1 MTKISRATLREERSK
16 QTRQRIYDTSISLF
30 EKHGFDHVKIKDIC
44 EAADVS
50 VGSFYHFYPSK
61 EHILLAYSEASD
73 EYFKELS
80 SHLEETSPVQML
92 LDLVQLKIDFLAQSG
107 VATCQK
113 TFIANLNHH
122 DGNALDIS
130 HKAYATFLDVIQK
143 GIDGHIFKSD
153 VDAGKITELMRFL
166 ISGLL
171 THWCLENGE
180 FDVYQEADKQMKYLL
195 ELILEP
201 KSI

>member
-1 MTKISRATLREERSK
+1 MLRDERSR
-16 QTRQRIYDTSISLF
+16 QTKQRIYDTSISLF
-30 EKHGFDHVKIKDIC
+30 EKYGFDNVKIKDIC

-80 SHLEETSPVQML
+80 TRLDDSDPTMML
-92 LDLVQLKIDFLAQSG
+92 LELVHLKINFLAHSG
-107 VATCQK
+107 VETCRK
-113 TFIANLNHH
+113 TFIANMNHH
-122 DGNALDIS
+122 DGHSLDIS
-130 HKAYATFLDVIQK
+130 HQAYASFAEVLQK
-143 GIDGHIFKSD
+143 GIDNHIFKAD
-153 VDAGKITELMRFL
+153 IDAWEVTGLLRLL

-180 FDVYQEADKQMKYLL
+180 FDVYQEAEKQVRSLL
-195 ELILEP
+195 KLISV
-201 KSI
+201 SI